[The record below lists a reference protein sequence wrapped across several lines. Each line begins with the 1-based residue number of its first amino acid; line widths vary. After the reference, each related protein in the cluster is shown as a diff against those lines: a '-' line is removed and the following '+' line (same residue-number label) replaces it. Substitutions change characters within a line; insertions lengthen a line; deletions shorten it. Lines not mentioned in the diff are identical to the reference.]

1 MLNADKI
8 AAFCAANYRELCPLQ
23 GAFNIVYIE
32 GLNQDGTP
40 NTDRPN
46 EWNDLRLLVTK
57 EGDKWKIVHNAIATT
72 EPGDFYT
79 KNPTNMQGAARIAF
93 GYHPPAW
100 AFGYHK
106 GIQPALVQ
114 RARIMIHRDTNRD
127 GLRNRNETPFWSE
140 VRRDGRGNE
149 IHIGINDHT
158 TKPGFNGPLIGKY
171 SAGCQVGKSYEQHM
185 DEFLPLLR
193 TDIRII
199 PGQPIYL
206 FDKWVIPG
214 DKFIAA

>member
-1 MLNADKI
+1 MLSADKI

-32 GLNQDGTP
+32 GLNPDGTP
-40 NTDRPN
+40 NADRPN

-79 KNPTNMQGAARIAF
+79 NNPTNMQGAARIAF

-100 AFGYHK
+100 KMGFHK
-106 GIQPALVQ
+106 GTQPALVQ
-114 RARIMIHRDTNRD
+114 VGNVMIHRDKNRD
-127 GLRNRNETPFWSE
+127 GLRGRNEPSFLS
-140 VRRDGRGNE
+140 VP
-149 IHIGINDHT
+149 IGLNHHT
-158 TKPGFNGPLIGKY
+158 TSQRFNGEQIGKY
-171 SAGCQVGKSYEQHM
+171 SAGCLVGKNYAQHL
-185 DEFLPLLR
+185 DFLSLLR
-193 TDIRII
+193 KEVRINAGF
-199 PGQPIYL
+199 PYL
-206 FDKWVIPG
+206 YDTWTIPG